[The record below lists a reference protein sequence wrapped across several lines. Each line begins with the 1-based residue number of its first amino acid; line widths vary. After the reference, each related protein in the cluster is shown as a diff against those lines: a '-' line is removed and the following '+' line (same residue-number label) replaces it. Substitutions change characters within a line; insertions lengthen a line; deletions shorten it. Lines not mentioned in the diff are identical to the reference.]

1 MTQIEIA
8 GKKIDLMYNTKAMIG
23 LSKRCGGNLED
34 LASWLDGKNST
45 ETVEKYSQLICE
57 LANGAVFRHNK
68 EVEFGFIDGEKQKF
82 YDDDFF
88 LAMIEPHMLPDFQN
102 AVFGAISGGT
112 DFTVPDGMKVQEHDI
127 DLEEIEKERKN

>member
-68 EVEFGFIDGEKQKF
+68 EVEFGLVDGEKQKF

>member
-1 MTQIEIA
+1 MTHIEIA

-23 LSKRCGGNLED
+23 LSERCGGNLED
-34 LASWLDGKNST
+34 LANWLDGKNST
-45 ETVEKYSQLICE
+45 ETVKRYSQIICE

-68 EVEFGFIDGEKQKF
+68 EVEFGLINGEKQKF

-88 LAMIEPHMLPDFQN
+88 LAMIEPHMLPNFQD

-112 DFTVPDGMKVQEHDI
+112 EFTVPDGVKVQEHDI

>member
-23 LSKRCGGNLED
+23 LSKRCGWNLED

-57 LANGAVFRHNK
+57 LANGAIFRHNK
-68 EVEFGFIDGEKQKF
+68 EVEFGLVDGEKQKF

>member
-1 MTQIEIA
+1 MTHIEIA

-34 LASWLDGKNST
+34 LAAWLDGKNST

-57 LANGAVFRHNK
+57 LANGAIFRHNK
-68 EVEFGFIDGEKQKF
+68 EVEFGLVDGEKQKF